1 MNVLILGG
9 TAEARALARAL
20 VELGVFVTSTLAG
33 RVARPALPAGEVR
46 IGGFGG
52 VAGLVSYVQA
62 GGFTQVVDATH
73 PFAAQMSRHAALA
86 AAETGVDLLRLA
98 RPGWRAHPLAEQW
111 TWVDSLDAARSA
123 ASGAKR
129 PFVTTGRQSLPAY
142 DAWSDRDVL
151 VRLVDVAE
159 GLPTRWTSVISR
171 GPYDHDGE
179 RALMLA
185 EGVDALLTKD
195 SGGSHTVAKVDVA
208 TTLGIPVVIVS
219 RPPGEPGVQ
228 SVSTVEEAV
237 ARLANPQSFDDEG
250 PPKALRNF
258 PVQRSLP
265 ASDWLHDQQTT

>member
-1 MNVLILGG
+1 MHVLILGG

-20 VELGVFVTSTLAG
+20 VEQGVFVTSTLAG
-33 RVARPALPAGEVR
+33 RVAHPALPAGEVR

-73 PFAAQMSRHAALA
+73 PFAAQMSRHASLA
-86 AAETGVDLLRLA
+86 AAETEVPLLRLA
-98 RPGWRAHPLAEQW
+98 RPGWRAHPLAKQW
-111 TWVDSLDAARSA
+111 TWVDSLHAARSA
-123 ASGAKR
+123 ADGARR

-142 DAWSDRDVL
+142 AAWSDRDVL

-159 GLPTRWTSVISR
+159 GLPARWTSVISR

-179 RALMLA
+179 RTLMLA

-208 TTLGIPVVIVS
+208 TALGIPVVIVS
-219 RPPGEPGVQ
+219 RPPGEPGGQ

-237 ARLANPQSFDDEG
+237 ARLANPQSFDDED
-250 PPKALRNF
+250 PPKALRNL
-258 PVQRSLP
+258 PIQRSLP
-265 ASDWLHDQQTT
+265 ASDWFDDPQTT

>member
-9 TAEARALARAL
+9 TAEARALAQAL
-20 VELGVFVTSTLAG
+20 VDRGVPVTSTLAG

-52 VAGLVSYVQA
+52 ASGLVSYVQA

-73 PFAAQMSRHAALA
+73 PFAAKMSHHAALA
-86 AAETGVDLLRLA
+86 AAETGVGLLRLA

-123 ASGAKR
+123 ADDARR

-142 DAWSDRDVL
+142 DAWFDRDVL
-151 VRLVDVAE
+151 VRLVEVAE

-179 RALMLA
+179 RTLMQV
-185 EGVDALLTKD
+185 EGVDTLLTKD
-195 SGGSHTVAKVDVA
+195 SGGSYTVAKVEVA
-208 TTLGIPVVIVS
+208 TDLRVPVVIVS
-219 RPPGEPGVQ
+219 RPPDEPGVMT
-228 SVSTVEEAV
+228 VSTTEGAV
-237 ARLANPQSFDDEG
+237 NHLLG
-250 PPKALRNF
+250 
-258 PVQRSLP
+258 
-265 ASDWLHDQQTT
+265 